1 MSRRLDTFLRH
12 IPVHRA
18 SPSLGRVY
26 SVTRE
31 SWRLSD
37 DPVLVAP
44 KAQLMVTGR
53 TAADAADFARRT
65 ALTFSTHGFHKPSAS
80 WWASDE
86 GAFHRYVVHVGRR
99 RPRAARAAVGAG
111 ILGVAALGVVHLI
124 GRRRGKSSAPERS

>member
-31 SWRLSD
+31 TWRLSD

-44 KAQLMVTGR
+44 KAQLLVTRR

-65 ALTFSTHGFHKPSAS
+65 ALTFPTHGFHKPSGS

-99 RPRAARAAVGAG
+99 RPRAAKAALGAG
-111 ILGVAALGVVHLI
+111 LVGVAALGVLHLV
-124 GRRRGKSSAPERS
+124 GRRKAKPPARS